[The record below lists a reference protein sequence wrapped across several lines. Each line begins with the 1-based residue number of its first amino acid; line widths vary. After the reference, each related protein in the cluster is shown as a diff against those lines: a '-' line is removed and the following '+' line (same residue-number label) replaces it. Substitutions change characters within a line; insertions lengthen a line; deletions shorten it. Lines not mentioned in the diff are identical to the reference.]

1 LVQGRTGL
9 VVDLFD
15 PGIPGEFVFDDF
27 EVRQPWTAAVV
38 EPFEVR
44 TGLFDTGSNSSRDL
58 DESLTISGGKYRWAL
73 DCADGEFGCIS
84 STYLKTLD
92 NTTDFQ
98 LGVEARRIEGPL
110 DGQYGLR
117 FRDDGLSYFEFLIA
131 DTGAFWVL
139 RWDGRDI
146 EYYFLDS
153 PSALI
158 VPGGVNRLGV
168 IAEGQNF
175 DFYINGLRVAE
186 IVEPLLP
193 SGSFA
198 LSASFP
204 GAQQGTFEFDNF
216 SVRTP

>member
-15 PGIPGEFVFDDF
+15 PGVPAEFVFDDF

-38 EPFEVR
+38 EPFEVA
-44 TGLFDTGSNSSRDL
+44 TGLFETGSSSTRDL
-58 DESLTISGGKYRWAL
+58 SESLTISGGKYRWTL

-92 NTTDFQ
+92 HTTDFQ
-98 LGVEARRIEGPL
+98 LGVEARRVEGPL

-131 DTGAFWVL
+131 DTGNFWVL
-139 RWDGRDI
+139 RWDGREI
-146 EYYFLDS
+146 EYYYLDR

-158 VPGGVNRLGV
+158 RPGELNRLAV
-168 IAEGQNF
+168 IAEGPNF
-175 DFYINGLRVAE
+175 NFYINELRVAE

-193 SGSFA
+193 SGSFG
-198 LSASFP
+198 LSASFS

-216 SVRTP
+216 RVRTP